1 MERIRDSFLEDSEQ
15 TREVEDDGWELP
27 GMCLGSQQ

>member
-15 TREVEDDGWELP
+15 TREVEDDGREL
-27 GMCLGSQQ
+27 MCLGSQQ